1 MIFAL
6 QVRHNRRSTK
16 TPTTA
21 PLKAKAEKGKNSAN
35 VSGSGNADSEHNSSG
50 EADCD
55 SCLDNPTDDKSD
67 NAEVLSDLSP
77 SILTCWQW

>member
-1 MIFAL
+1 MIFAF
-6 QVRHNRRSTK
+6 QVQHNCQSTK
-16 TPTTA
+16 MPTTA

-35 VSGSGNADSEHNSSG
+35 VNGSGNVDSERNLSG

-67 NAEVLSDLSP
+67 NAEVLSDIS
-77 SILTCWQW
+77 